1 MNKKLLAVAVAGALA
16 APGVALAQSSVTI
29 SGFIKMSIENLKIG
43 SPSAARSAAGT
54 STSEG
59 RLVDDSSRIVFN
71 VVEDL
76 GGGLRAVAQIDW
88 RIAPDTGADGASTAG
103 GGPAGNNHIGLRS
116 KSWGGIFFGR
126 QDLHYGLRESYLT
139 VKGDLKADSI
149 SLLSFIQ
156 GLPVANATRTPNT
169 VWYDTPTWGGLDVR
183 VAYSFSPGGGSV
195 SEADLLSN
203 QRRGKAW
210 NINPVYTGSNF
221 VIGYSYWNDKP
232 DNPGA
237 ASTDTKSNRLAG
249 SYAWGGFRI
258 GAAWDKSKR
267 DLSIGGARAN
277 DRTAWSIPVSYTWGP
292 HEIHAH
298 YTKARDDKATAV
310 QDGAKMWALSYQY
323 NLSKRTSV
331 AANYASIRNDAG
343 ATYNLFTSTSAA
355 IGSTDAGVAAGE
367 DPRMWSITIRHAF

>member
-29 SGFIKMSIENLKIG
+29 SGFIKMSLENIRIG
-43 SPSAARSAAGT
+43 NRVAAGLNN
-54 STSEG
+54 SEG

-76 GGGLRAVAQIDW
+76 GGGLRAIAQVDW
-88 RIAPDTGADGASTAG
+88 RIAPDTGADGASIAG
-103 GGPAGNNHIGLRS
+103 GGPQGNNHVGLQS
-116 KSWGGIFFGR
+116 KQWGRIFFGR

-149 SLLSFIQ
+149 SLLAFIQ
-156 GLPVANATRTPNT
+156 GSPVANATRTPN
-169 VWYDTPTWGGLDVR
+169 VVVYDTPSFGGLDVR

-195 SEADLLSN
+195 SEADMLTGA
-203 QRRGKAW
+203 RRGKAW

-237 ASTDTKSNRLAG
+237 ATTDTKSHRLAG

-267 DLSIGGARAN
+267 NLALAGTEVN
-277 DRTAWSIPVSYTWGP
+277 KRTAWSIPLSYAWGP
-292 HEIHAH
+292 HEIHGH
-298 YTKARDDKATAV
+298 YTKARDDKATVA
-310 QDGAKMWALSYQY
+310 QDGAKMWAVSYQY
-323 NLSKRTSV
+323 NMSKRTSL
-331 AANYASIRNDAG
+331 ALNYAQIRNDTG

-355 IGSTDAGVAAGE
+355 IGSPDAGVVAGE
-367 DPRMWSITIRHAF
+367 DPRMWSLTIRHAF